1 MPLMSGK
8 RAFLELLRQEG
19 VEVIFGNPGTTE
31 LPLMDALAV
40 ETTPR
45 YVLGLQEG
53 TVMAMAG
60 GYAQASGR
68 LTAVNIHVAPG
79 LGNAMGMLYDAQ
91 KAGAPILVTAG
102 QHDQSFAVTEPILWA
117 ELPEIARPFVKWA
130 VEVRRLADLPRLLH
144 RAAKTA
150 LAPPTG
156 PVFLSIPGDILNAE
170 AEIDLGRPTRIA
182 TRLRGDAAA
191 IAAAAKLLAAA
202 ERPVILAGDSVARSG
217 ALAELVALAEAVG
230 APVHLEGMDNSTP
243 FPSSHPLFRG
253 PITRLAPQVR
263 KTLAQH
269 DLLLSI
275 GGDLLTMS
283 LPSDVE
289 PVPPGLPIIHL
300 DVDPWQLGKNYP
312 AEVAILADPK
322 AALPELTEA
331 VAAAMSSAAKS
342 EAERRRIAL
351 GAAIAEERA
360 ALRARAL
367 AEARKRPTQPLA
379 LWQAIGEMLPKNIV
393 VVDETLSS
401 GPGLRQLVA
410 GDDAQSFFGMRGGGI
425 GWGLPAAVGV
435 KLALPDRPVLALI
448 GDGSAMFNCQAL
460 WTAAHERL
468 AVVFLILNNGAY
480 RILKQRVNALRGHAA
495 QTGRYVAMDLDDP
508 PIDFTALAHSMG
520 VRAERAVTLDEVRKA
535 LSAAL
540 AAEGPTLI
548 DVTLDPSFGPV

>member
-19 VEVIFGNPGTTE
+19 ADVIFGNPGTTE

-45 YVLGLQEG
+45 YVLALQESA
-53 TVMAMAG
+53 VMAMAG

-91 KAGAPILVTAG
+91 KAGAPLLVTAG

-130 VEVRRLADLPRLLH
+130 SEVRRLADLPRLLH

-156 PVFLSIPGDILNAE
+156 PVFLSIPADILNAE
-170 AEIDLGRPTRIA
+170 AEIDLGRPTRIGA
-182 TRLRGDAAA
+182 RLRGDAAA

-202 ERPVILAGDSVARSG
+202 ERPVILAGDGAAQSG
-217 ALAELVALAEAVG
+217 AVAELVQLAETIG
-230 APVHLEGMDNSTP
+230 APVHLEGMDNSAP

-253 PITRLAPQVR
+253 PITRLAPQIR

-269 DLLLSI
+269 DLLLSV

-283 LPSDVE
+283 LPSE
-289 PVPPGLPIIHL
+289 IEAIPPELTIIHL
-300 DVDPWQLGKNYP
+300 DGDPWQLGKNYP
-312 AEVAILADPK
+312 AAVAILADPK
-322 AALPELTEA
+322 AALPELTAA
-331 VAAAMSSAAKS
+331 VAAAMSEPAKG
-342 EAERRRIAL
+342 EAERRRSAL
-351 GAAIAEERA
+351 EAAATTERL
-360 ALRARAL
+360 ALKTRAQ
-367 AEARKRPTQPLA
+367 AEAGKLPIRPLA
-379 LWQAIGEMLPKNIV
+379 LWAAIGEMLPRNTVI
-393 VVDETLSS
+393 VDETLSS
-401 GPGLRQLVA
+401 GAGLRQLVA
-410 GDDAQSFFGMRGGGI
+410 GDDAKSFFGMRGGGI
-425 GWGLPAAVGV
+425 GWGLPAAIGV

-460 WTAAHERL
+460 WTAAHENL
-468 AVVFLILNNGAY
+468 AVIFLILNNGAY

-495 QTGRYVAMDLDDP
+495 QTGRYVGMDLDKP
-508 PIDFTALAHSMG
+508 PIDFTALARSMG
-520 VRAERAVTLDEVRKA
+520 VQAERAVTLDEVRKA
-535 LSAAL
+535 LGAAF
-540 AAEGPTLI
+540 AASGPTLI
-548 DVTLDPSFGPV
+548 DVAVDPSFGPV

>member
-53 TVMAMAG
+53 AVMAMAG
-60 GYAQASGR
+60 GYAQAAGR
-68 LTAVNIHVAPG
+68 LAAVNIHVAPG

-91 KAGAPILVTAG
+91 KAGAPLLVTAG
-102 QHDQSFAVTEPILWA
+102 QHDQSFALTEPILWA

-130 VEVRRLADLPRLLH
+130 AEVRRLADLPRMVH

-156 PVFLSIPGDILNAE
+156 PVFLSIPADILNAE
-170 AEIDLGRPTRIA
+170 EDIDLGRPTRVA
-182 TRLRGDAAA
+182 PRLRGDKAA
-191 IAAAAKLLAAA
+191 IEAAAKLLAAA
-202 ERPVILAGDSVARSG
+202 ERPAILAGDGVAQSG
-217 ALAELVALAEAVG
+217 ALAELVQLAEAIA
-230 APVHLEGMDNSTP
+230 APVYLEGMDNTAP

-253 PITRLAPQVR
+253 PITRLAPQIR
-263 KTLAQH
+263 KTLDQF

-283 LPSDVE
+283 LPSDIS
-289 PVPPGLPIIHL
+289 PIPPELKIIHL
-300 DVDPWQLGKNYP
+300 DSDPWQLGKSYP

-322 AALPELTEA
+322 AALPELSAA
-331 VAAAMSSAAKS
+331 VAAAMSPAAKAEARS
-342 EAERRRIAL
+342 RNTALATAIAAERAQLR
-351 GAAIAEERA
+351 E
-360 ALRARAL
+360 RARA
-367 AEARKRPTQPLA
+367 EAGKLPIAPLA
-379 LWQAIGEMLPKNIV
+379 LWQAVGEILPKDV
-393 VVDETLSS
+393 VIIDETLSS
-401 GPGLRQLVA
+401 GPGLRQLLA
-410 GDDAQSFFGMRGGGI
+410 GDDAKSFFGMRGGGI

-480 RILKQRVNALRGHAA
+480 RILKQRVNALRGHAH
-495 QTGRYVAMDLDDP
+495 QTGRYVAMDLTHP
-508 PIDFTALAHSMG
+508 SIDFGGLARSMG
-520 VRAERAVTLDEVRKA
+520 VAAERAQTLDEVR
-535 LSAAL
+535 AAL
-540 AAEGPTLI
+540 AKAFAASGPTLI
-548 DVTLDPSFGPV
+548 DVAIDPSFTPV

>member
-45 YVLGLQEG
+45 YVLALQEG
-53 TVMAMAG
+53 AVMAMAG

-79 LGNAMGMLYDAQ
+79 LGNAMGMLYDAY

-117 ELPEIARPFVKWA
+117 DLPEIARPFVKWA

-182 TRLRGDAAA
+182 ARLRGDAAA
-191 IAAAAKLLAAA
+191 IAAAANLLAAA
-202 ERPVILAGDSVARSG
+202 ERPVILAGDGVAQSG
-217 ALAELVALAEAVG
+217 ALAELIKLAEAIG
-230 APVHLEGMDNSTP
+230 APVHLEGMDNSAP
-243 FPSSHPLFRG
+243 FPSTHPLFRG

-263 KTLAQH
+263 KTLAHH

-283 LPSDVE
+283 LPSEVE
-289 PVPPGLPIIHL
+289 AVPPGLPIIHL
-300 DVDPWQLGKNYP
+300 DSDPWQLGKNYP

-322 AALPELTEA
+322 AALPELIEA
-331 VAAAMSSAAKS
+331 IAAAMSDAAKS
-342 EAERRRIAL
+342 AVTRRRIAL
-351 GAAIAEERA
+351 GTAIAAERA
-360 ALRARAL
+360 ALKDRAL
-367 AEARKRPTQPLA
+367 AEAEKRPTQPLA

-401 GPGLRQLVA
+401 AAGLRQFIA
-410 GDDAQSFFGMRGGGI
+410 GDDAKSFFGMRGGGI

-448 GDGSAMFNCQAL
+448 GDGSALFNCQAL

-468 AVVFLILNNGAY
+468 AIVFVILNNGAY
-480 RILKQRVNALRGHAA
+480 RILKQRTNALRGHAA

-508 PIDFTALAHSMG
+508 PIDFLALAQSMG
-520 VRAERAVTLDEVRKA
+520 VRAERAATLDEVRKA
-535 LSAAL
+535 LAAAL
-540 AAEGPTLI
+540 AATRPTLI
-548 DVTLDPSFGPV
+548 DVILDPAFTPV

>member
-19 VEVIFGNPGTTE
+19 VDMIFGNPGTTE

-40 ETTPR
+40 ESTPR
-45 YVLGLQEG
+45 YVLGLQESA
-53 TVMAMAG
+53 VMAMAG

-91 KAGAPILVTAG
+91 KAGAPLLVTAG

-156 PVFLSIPGDILNAE
+156 PVFLSIPSDVLTAE
-170 AEIDLGRPTRIA
+170 AEIDLGRPTRIGA
-182 TRLRGDAAA
+182 RQRGDAAA
-191 IAAAAKLLAAA
+191 IAAAAKLLATA
-202 ERPVILAGDSVARSG
+202 ERPVILAGDGVAQSG
-217 ALAELVALAEAVG
+217 ALAELVQLAETLG
-230 APVHLEGMDNSTP
+230 APVHLEGMDNSAP

-253 PITRLAPQVR
+253 PISRLAPQIR

-269 DLLLSI
+269 DLLLSV

-283 LPSDVE
+283 LPSE
-289 PVPPGLPIIHL
+289 IEAIPPELAIIHL
-300 DVDPWQLGKNYP
+300 DSDPWQLGKTYP
-312 AEVAILADPK
+312 AAVAILADPK
-322 AALPELTEA
+322 AALPELTA
-331 VAAAMSSAAKS
+331 ALAAAIPEPAKS
-342 EAERRRIAL
+342 ETKRRRAAL
-351 GAAIAEERA
+351 EAAIADERL
-360 ALRARAL
+360 ALRTRARA
-367 AEARKRPTQPLA
+367 EAGKLPIRPLA
-379 LWQAIGEMLPKNIV
+379 LWDAIGEMLPKNIV
-393 VVDETLSS
+393 IVDEALSS
-401 GPGLRQLVA
+401 GPGLRHLVA
-410 GDDAQSFFGMRGGGI
+410 GDDGKSVFGMRGGGI
-425 GWGLPAAVGV
+425 GWGLPAAIGV

-448 GDGSAMFNCQAL
+448 GDGSALFNCQAL
-460 WTAAHERL
+460 WTAAHESV
-468 AVVFLILNNGAY
+468 AVVFLILNNGSY

-495 QTGRYVAMDLDDP
+495 QTGRYVGMDLDKP
-508 PIDFTALAHSMG
+508 PIDFTALARSMG
-520 VRAERAVTLDEVRKA
+520 VQAERAATLDEVRKA
-535 LSAAL
+535 LASAL

-548 DVTLDPSFGPV
+548 DVAVDPAFGPV

>member
-8 RAFLELLRQEG
+8 RAFLELLRREG

-40 ETTPR
+40 EATPR
-45 YVLGLQEG
+45 YVLALQEG
-53 TVMAMAG
+53 AVMAMAG

-68 LTAVNIHVAPG
+68 LAAVNIHVAPG

-130 VEVRRLADLPRLLH
+130 TEVRRLADLPRLLH

-182 TRLRGDAAA
+182 SRLRGDAAA
-191 IAAAAKLLAAA
+191 VAAAAKMLAAA
-202 ERPVILAGDSVARSG
+202 ERPVILAGDAVARSD
-217 ALAELVALAEAVG
+217 ALAELVALAETIG

-243 FPSSHPLFRG
+243 FPSTHPLFRG
-253 PITRLAPQVR
+253 PITRLAPQAR
-263 KTLAQH
+263 KTLDRH

-275 GGDLLTMS
+275 GADLLTMS
-283 LPSDVE
+283 LPSEIE
-289 PVPPGLPIIHL
+289 PIPPALPIIHL
-300 DVDPWQLGKNYP
+300 DSDPWQLGKTYP

-322 AALPELTEA
+322 AALPELTAA
-331 VAAAMSSAAKS
+331 VANAMSELASSAA
-342 EAERRRIAL
+342 AYRRKAVE
-351 GAAIAEERA
+351 AAIAEERA
-360 ALRARAL
+360 ALKMRAL
-367 AEARKRPTQPLA
+367 AEANKDPMQPLA
-379 LWQAIGEMLPKNIV
+379 LWQAIGEMLPRNIV

-401 GPGLRQLVA
+401 GFGLRQFVA
-410 GDDAQSFFGMRGGGI
+410 GDDARSFFGMRGGGI

-435 KLALPDRPVLALI
+435 KLALPDRAVLALI

-468 AVVFLILNNGAY
+468 AIVFLILNNGGY

-495 QTGRYVAMDLDDP
+495 QTGRYVAMNLDDP
-508 PIDFTALAHSMG
+508 PIDFAALARSMG
-520 VRAERAVTLDEVRKA
+520 VRAERAATLDEVRQ
-535 LSAAL
+535 AL
-540 AAEGPTLI
+540 ATALTAGGPSLI
-548 DVTLDPSFGPV
+548 DVILDPSFTSV